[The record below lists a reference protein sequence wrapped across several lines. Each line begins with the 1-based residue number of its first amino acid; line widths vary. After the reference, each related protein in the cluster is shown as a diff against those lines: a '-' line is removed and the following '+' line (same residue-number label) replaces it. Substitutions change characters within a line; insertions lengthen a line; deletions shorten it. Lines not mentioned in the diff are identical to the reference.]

1 MSPVFFAIVGAQ
13 FFSSLADAA
22 LFILCVSLI
31 STLAFPEWMTPMLKM
46 GFVLSYILLAPFA
59 GAFADTFP
67 KGRVMLVTNTIKMFG
82 CSLILA
88 KANPLLAY
96 GIVGFGASA
105 YSPAKYGILAEVLPA
120 RRLVAANGW
129 IEGTTVVAMILG
141 TILGGLISSNAETIA
156 WLLHA
161 SFTLFGYVIPSPLH
175 AAVTVIVLTYL
186 LAALLNLGVLNKGKR
201 YARRGRSLPALLK
214 DFYRCNSTLWR
225 DRAGRVSLGVT
236 SLFWGAGMVLQ
247 ILLLAWAQT
256 ALGLGLDKAAAL
268 QAVFATGVVLG
279 AALAGKAVPL
289 VRSMSVMPLGA
300 VLGVALCAMALVH
313 TVAVALPLL
322 LVIGILAGLFVV
334 PMNAVLQHRGHT
346 LMSAGQSI
354 AVQNFNENLAILA
367 MTGGYAM
374 ALQVQLGMN
383 TVLVLLGTAITLV
396 TLYLRMI
403 ARTISGTPPES

>member
-1 MSPVFFAIVGAQ
+1 MKPAFFAIVGAQ
-13 FFSSLADAA
+13 FFSSLADSA

-31 STLAFPEWMTPMLKM
+31 TTLSFPGWMTPVLKM

-59 GAFADTFP
+59 GAFADMFP

-82 CSLILA
+82 CTLILA

-141 TILGGLISSNAETIA
+141 TILGGLISANEHTIA
-156 WLLHA
+156 WLLQLA
-161 SFTLFGYVIPSPLH
+161 PAQVGIAPTPVS
-175 AAVTVIVLTYL
+175 AAVSVIVLTYL
-186 LAALLNLGVLNKGKR
+186 VASVLNLGVVNAGAR
-201 YARRGRSLPALLK
+201 YHKARRSIPALLL

-225 DRAGRVSLGVT
+225 DREGRVSLGVT

-247 ILLLAWAQT
+247 ILLLAWAQS

-268 QAVFATGVVLG
+268 QGVFALGVVIG
-279 AALAGKAVPL
+279 AAIAGKTVPL
-289 VRSMSVMPLGA
+289 VRSMAVMPVGI
-300 VLGVALCAMALVH
+300 VMGVGLCAMVFVH
-313 TVAVALPLL
+313 TVQVALPMLL
-322 LVIGILAGLFVV
+322 GIGVLAGLFVV
-334 PMNAVLQHRGHT
+334 PMNAVLQHRGHS

-367 MTGGYAM
+367 MTASYAM
-374 ALQVQLGMN
+374 ALQVKLQMN
-383 TVLVLLGTAITLV
+383 TMLVMLGIGIVLATS
-396 TLYLRMI
+396 YLRAH
-403 ARTISGTPPES
+403 ARTAQRA

>member
-1 MSPVFFAIVGAQ
+1 MNPAFFAIVGAQ
-13 FFSSLADAA
+13 FFSSLADSA

-67 KGRVMLVTNTIKMFG
+67 KGRVMLVTNAIKMLG

-129 IEGTTVVAMILG
+129 VEGTTIVAMILG
-141 TILGGLISSNAETIA
+141 TVLGGLISSNQHTIS

-161 SFTLFGYVIPSPLH
+161 SFSLFGYVVPSPLH
-175 AAVTVIVLTYL
+175 AAVAVIVLTYL
-186 LAALLNLGVLNKGKR
+186 VAGLLNLAVVGTGKR
-201 YARRGRSLPALLK
+201 YARKRRSPATLVR

-225 DRAGRVSLGVT
+225 DREARVSLGVT
-236 SLFWGAGMVLQ
+236 SLFWGVGMVLQ
-247 ILLLAWAQT
+247 VLLLAWAQS

-268 QAVFATGVVLG
+268 QGVFAAGVVLG

-289 VRSMSVMPLGA
+289 VRSMSVMPLGI
-300 VLGVALCAMALVH
+300 VLGIALCAMVLVH
-313 TVAVALPLL
+313 SVVVALPLL
-322 LVIGILAGLFVV
+322 LGIGILAGLFVV
-334 PMNAVLQHRGHT
+334 PMNAILQHRGHS

-367 MTGGYAM
+367 MMGGYAM
-374 ALQVQLGMN
+374 ALQVQLEVD
-383 TVLVLLGTAITLV
+383 TVLIVLGSLV
-396 TLYLRMI
+396 ALSTLYLR
-403 ARTISGTPPES
+403 ARSVTRKP